1 MEKYKGKKVLV
12 VGLGKTGF
20 ALIHLLAQLECDIK
34 VTDIK
39 PIFDLNKQ
47 VKRLKKIS
55 PTPGM
60 TLGEHK
66 DEDFIEADIIVY
78 FILKFSF

>member
-20 ALIHLLAQLECDIK
+20 ALIHLFTQLGCEIK

-39 PIFDLNKQ
+39 PIFDLA
-47 VKRLKKIS
+47 RPSL
-55 PTPGM
+55 T
-60 TLGEHK
+60 
-66 DEDFIEADIIVY
+66 D
-78 FILKFSF
+78 